1 MTATIKMKTAELT
14 GRALDW
20 AVCMAVGWNP
30 VEYRNGML
38 ICSNMP
44 GDEPLAAPSTSWA
57 QCGPLID
64 RYSVHVNPPFCGSV
78 ASAYVETGTFGGA
91 KGCTGKTTLE
101 AICRSIVISQIGAE
115 IDIPAELLS

>member
-1 MTATIKMKTAELT
+1 MKVKVSELS
-14 GRALDW
+14 GAALDF
-20 AVCMAVGWNP
+20 AVAKATDHDLRQMFGCNSYN
-30 VEYRNGML
+30 EL
-38 ICSNMP
+38 FK
-44 GDEPLAAPSTSWA
+44 PSSDWA

-101 AICRSIVISQIGAE
+101 AICRSLVLSLIGDEVDVPVELEVISGN
-115 IDIPAELLS
+115 